1 MLAASEVVG
10 LAATETMLQAFVDYL
25 QLEKNASPYT
35 LRYYVQDIE
44 DFTRFLKQHGVSNYA
59 AVSYVHIRKY
69 LSLLHDKAYARRT
82 VSRKLSS
89 LRSFFRFLE
98 REGYVAVNPVK
109 MVSTPK
115 LEKKLPQFFFCAEME
130 QLFQAA
136 DRSSPLG
143 LRNLA
148 ILETLYATGVRVSE
162 LVGLNVD
169 DLDFELG
176 VVLVYGKGAKERY
189 VPLGHYAQEALEN
202 YLREGR
208 PLLERHPKEPA
219 LFLNCRGRRLTD
231 RSVRRILNQLIENTS
246 LTQKITPHKLRHTF
260 ATHLLEG
267 GADLRSVQ
275 ELLGHV
281 QISST
286 QIYTHVSNEHLRAV
300 YHKAHPR
307 SK

>member
-1 MLAASEVVG
+1 MSINHAVVLAF
-10 LAATETMLQAFVDYL
+10 QDYL

-44 DFTRFLKQHGVSNYA
+44 DFTRFLKQQAVADYA
-59 AVSYVHIRKY
+59 AVSYVHIRRY
-69 LSLLHDKAYARRT
+69 LSLLHHKEYARRT

-98 REGYVAVNPVK
+98 REGYVAANPVTL
-109 MVSTPK
+109 VSTPK

-130 QLFQAA
+130 QLFQAV
-136 DRSSPLG
+136 DRSTPLG

-148 ILETLYATGVRVSE
+148 ILETLYASGMRVSE
-162 LVGLNVD
+162 LVGLD
-169 DLDFELG
+169 MDALDLELG
-176 VVLVYGKGAKERY
+176 VVLVYGKGGKERY
-189 VPLGHYAQEALEN
+189 VPLGHYAQQALED
-202 YLREGR
+202 YLRKGR
-208 PLLERHPKEPA
+208 PSLMRQANEKA
-219 LFLNCRGRRLTD
+219 VFLNYRGGRLTD
-231 RSVRRILNQLIENTS
+231 RSIRRILNQLIESTS

-267 GADLRSVQ
+267 GADLRTVQ

-300 YHKAHPR
+300 YYKAHPR